1 MVKNVQYNKVTINIL
16 ISSTNFKLS
25 PVCHYVRSSQFLYH
39 SQCTTSTKNLLEN
52 YLTPFLSL
60 SISDSARHI
69 THYGNAHSEKKVV
82 LHAREII
89 RGLFRSFLASGD
101 ANFFSRVCTHQH
113 GNRNY
118 HLWPFFR
125 RQLFPDEVACRTIGK
140 DQSRHS
146 HCARILCEY
155 QHEASNLH
163 TNEIRQ
169 PRKQIGPGKKVNKK
183 INASLCAP
191 FFLSSLFSSLPLSRP
206 TMSAVVAAPT
216 SGSHHVFA
224 GELCSIDVLDLP
236 RTLARRLKDHTL
248 NCTFYV
254 PHSSFCSFSA
264 VSRGQFLELTEQSRG
279 YFDVIQ
285 INKLKECRY
294 VDIYR

>member
-1 MVKNVQYNKVTINIL
+1 MVKNVYYNKVTINIL

-25 PVCHYVRSSQFLYH
+25 PIRHYVCSSQFLYH

-60 SISDSARHI
+60 SITDSAQHI
-69 THYGNAHSEKKVV
+69 THYGDAHTEKKVV

-89 RGLFRSFLASGD
+89 RGLSRSFLASGD
-101 ANFFSRVCTHQH
+101 ANLFSRVCTHQH

-155 QHEASNLH
+155 QHGASNLH
-163 TNEIRQ
+163 TNEIR
-169 PRKQIGPGKKVNKK
+169 
-183 INASLCAP
+183 
-191 FFLSSLFSSLPLSRP
+191 
-206 TMSAVVAAPT
+206 
-216 SGSHHVFA
+216 
-224 GELCSIDVLDLP
+224 
-236 RTLARRLKDHTL
+236 
-248 NCTFYV
+248 
-254 PHSSFCSFSA
+254 
-264 VSRGQFLELTEQSRG
+264 
-279 YFDVIQ
+279 
-285 INKLKECRY
+285 
-294 VDIYR
+294 